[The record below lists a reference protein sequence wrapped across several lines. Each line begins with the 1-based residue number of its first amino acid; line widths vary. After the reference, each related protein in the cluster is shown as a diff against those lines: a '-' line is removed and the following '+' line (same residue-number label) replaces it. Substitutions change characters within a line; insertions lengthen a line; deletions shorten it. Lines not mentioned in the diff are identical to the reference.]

1 MSSSY
6 EPPNPY
12 SASPT
17 GWSNQPTSNDAEL
30 RERVRTKV
38 MIPAIFLII
47 IGVLGLLASIFS
59 CVNAAI
65 SDPPPVDPNAPEM
78 VNAFAQGS
86 VGPVAVGIQAFFILF
101 NAFIIFGAVQML
113 RMKAWPL
120 ALSSSIAAIINFG
133 SCCCIFGIPV
143 GIWSIVI
150 LSTADVKDA
159 FKANA

>member
-1 MSSSY
+1 MSNSY

-17 GWSNQPTSNDAEL
+17 GWSNEPTPSGAEL
-30 RERVRTKV
+30 LERVRTKV

-47 IGVLGLLASIFS
+47 VGVLGLLASIFS

-65 SDPPPVDPNAPEM
+65 APPPTIPPDTPEALK
-78 VNAFAQGS
+78 AFMEGS

-101 NAFIIFGAVQML
+101 NAFILFGAVQML
-113 RMKAWPL
+113 RTKAWPL
-120 ALSSSIAAIINFG
+120 ALSASIAAIINFG
-133 SCCCIFGIPV
+133 SCCCILGIPV

-150 LSTADVKDA
+150 LSMTDVKDA

>member
-1 MSSSY
+1 MSNSY

-12 SASPT
+12 SASPA
-17 GWSNQPTSNDAEL
+17 GGSNQPTPDGAEL
-30 RERVRTKV
+30 IERVRTKV
-38 MIPAIFLII
+38 MIPAIFLIVV
-47 IGVLGLLASIFS
+47 GVLGLLASIFG

-65 SDPPPVDPNAPEM
+65 SPPPPVDPNAPEA
-78 VNAFAQGS
+78 VKAFVQGS
-86 VGPVAVGIQAFFILF
+86 VGPAAVGIQAFFILF
-101 NAFIIFGAVQML
+101 NAFLIFGAVQML

-133 SCCCIFGIPV
+133 SCCCILGIPV

-150 LSTADVKDA
+150 LFVPDVKEA